1 MEKMETRMPDLIDT
15 AGSVVTAAGLEEAVD
30 ERKLRSK
37 QKFNLF
43 VEETFPDQDSVARL
57 GMCYDHFLGGWR

>member
-1 MEKMETRMPDLIDT
+1 MEQMESRMPDLIDT
-15 AGSVVTAAGLEEAVD
+15 AGSVVTAAALESAVD

-43 VEETFPDQDSVARL
+43 VEETFPDQESVARL
-57 GMCYDHFLGGWR
+57 GICHDRF

>member
-1 MEKMETRMPDLIDT
+1 MALNKMELANGRMPDLIDT
-15 AGSVVTAAGLEEAVD
+15 SGSVITKHSLAEAVE

-43 VEETFPDQDSVARL
+43 VEESFPEQDDVARL
-57 GMCYDHFLGGWR
+57 G